1 METTETLEI
10 SSVKSP
16 SEKEQILALGVEK
29 YIIVMR
35 SFLVWQIWRETNTI
49 SNILKLMVM
58 VTLPIFDWKSLFAD
72 TLSKKSMVFSV
83 ILICCFHW

>member
-1 METTETLEI
+1 METTEALEI

-16 SEKEQILALGVEK
+16 SEKEQVLALGVEK
-29 YIIVMR
+29 YIVVTR
-35 SFLVWQIWRETNTI
+35 SFLVWQIWRETNTL

-72 TLSKKSMVFSV
+72 TLSKKSMVFSL
-83 ILICCFHW
+83 ILMC

>member
-58 VTLPIFDWKSLFAD
+58 ITLPIFDWKSLFAD
-72 TLSKKSMVFSV
+72 TLSKTSVVFSV

>member
-10 SSVKSP
+10 SLVKSP